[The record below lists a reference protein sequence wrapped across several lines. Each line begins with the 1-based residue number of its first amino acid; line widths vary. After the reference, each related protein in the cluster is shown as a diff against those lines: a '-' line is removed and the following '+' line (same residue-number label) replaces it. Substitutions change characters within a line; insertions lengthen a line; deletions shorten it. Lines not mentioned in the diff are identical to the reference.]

1 MRFATRSLSLAVAVV
16 LALTGCAASEAGTD
30 GPSIPP
36 RTPAPDATPIARV
49 DLGEAPDPLGLVNLW
64 RVSGAEGEGVDTW
77 LRIDAGDFQLWREC
91 GITSGAWQSNGN
103 LFEASTWA
111 ADTACVPSMTVPWL
125 ESVASFRT
133 SDPGWE
139 LTDMAGDVVATLK
152 IDGAPESIPTAADFL
167 TQPPVITD
175 ATREAL
181 RQAVP
186 LADGFVPATPDDLF
200 GRWVPA
206 GYEGPQ
212 EPNEPYVRLSQNGTW
227 DGSDGCNGS
236 GGSWAAGEDGAFLA
250 TSGPTTLIGCDGYS
264 VGYSMS
270 RTTQVAIDGGGLILF
285 DVDGIELMR
294 LERT

>member
-36 RTPAPDATPIARV
+36 RTPAPDATPIASV

-77 LRIDAGDFQLWREC
+77 LRIDAGDFQLWRDC

-139 LTDMAGDVVATLK
+139 LTDMAGDVVATLT
-152 IDGAPESIPTAADFL
+152 IDGAPAPIPTAADFF

-175 ATREAL
+175 ATREAM

-186 LADGFVPATPDDLF
+186 LAEGLVPAAADDLV
-200 GRWVPA
+200 GRWAPVGIDVSEAP
-206 GYEGPQ
+206 E
-212 EPNEPYVRLSQNGTW
+212 EPYVVFTSNGTW
-227 DGSDGCNGS
+227 RGSDGCNGN
-236 GGSWAAGEDGAFLA
+236 GGSWAGADDGSFLA
-250 TSGPTTLIGCDGYS
+250 TTGPSTLMGCGGFSVVS
-264 VGYSMS
+264 VGQAQSI
-270 RTTQVAIDGGGLILF
+270 AIDGDVLSFF
-285 DVDGIELMR
+285 DADGIEVMQ
-294 LERT
+294 LERA